1 MQEIIH
7 GVIVKNPVSGSP
19 QFCLLTQEY
28 GKIPVM
34 AFKHHQQVRM
44 GLGNFVQSVVL
55 HDRHNS
61 FIVQSVEL
69 LAQPSLDYD
78 DLGWFHH
85 LLEVSYFFCP
95 MHQPAGDVYVVL
107 QTSLKLLL
115 VQITERPL
123 FHPSGAP
130 FQPTPCRGYG
140 GQIDWQAIQLILI
153 GHLLMLF
160 GFYPPPHFA
169 NALNTIK
176 QLLATTIDFQAPQ
189 NLQLLKQSAA
199 MLQEQDLAQY
209 HAWLL
214 ACITSHPRIS
224 GFKTL
229 PFVYKSI

>member
-7 GVIVKNPVSGSP
+7 GVIVKNPVAGSP

-34 AFKHHQQVRM
+34 AFKHHQRTRM

-55 HDRHNS
+55 HDGHSS

-69 LAQPSLDYD
+69 LAQPSLGYD

-115 VQITERPL
+115 VQI
-123 FHPSGAP
+123 A
-130 FQPTPCRGYG
+130 
-140 GQIDWQAIQLILI
+140 DWQAIQLILI
-153 GHLLMLF
+153 GHLLILF

-199 MLQEQDLAQY
+199 LLQEQDLAQY